1 MTQRGSMLSIL
12 FLFLCC
18 AAGCNSNEQSAT
30 GSAIAIPDTSLSV
43 RLDRWPSADDLAKL
57 ERLKGKGPAEIIKS
71 IGHPNRL
78 ELDEVGA
85 SKWHYDWPAAC
96 YISLEDGVVVEWFYT
111 AGY

>member
-1 MTQRGSMLSIL
+1 MAQHGSILSIL
-12 FLFLCC
+12 FLFFCS
-18 AAGCNSNEQSAT
+18 AAGCNLNEQFAT

-43 RLDRWPSADDLAKL
+43 RLDRWPSADDLEKL

-78 ELDEVGA
+78 EFDEVGV
-85 SKWHYDWPAAC
+85 SRWHYDWPAAC
-96 YISLEDGVVVEWFYT
+96 YISLKGDVVDDWFYT